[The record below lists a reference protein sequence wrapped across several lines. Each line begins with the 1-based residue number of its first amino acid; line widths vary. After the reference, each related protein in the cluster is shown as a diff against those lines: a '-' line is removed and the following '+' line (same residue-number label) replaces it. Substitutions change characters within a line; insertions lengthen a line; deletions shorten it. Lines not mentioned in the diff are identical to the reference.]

1 MEQTDERL
9 MAAYAA
15 GDHSAL
21 ETLFNRYAAILLRV
35 LQRQVTFA
43 QAEDLVQ
50 QTFLQVHR
58 ARHDFDPAQRFRP
71 WLFTI
76 ALNLRREHQR
86 RQGRRP
92 ETLVEELP
100 ESTDAAWPEAQA
112 DAARDLDWALSALP
126 FEQREVIELHWL
138 EGLSFREI
146 AQAMSLSRAAALA
159 RAHRGYVHLRHLLLG
174 QAESPVLPGAPAVK
188 GAGRP

>member
-1 MEQTDERL
+1 MEQTDEGL

-15 GDHSAL
+15 GDHRAL
-21 ETLFNRYAAILLRV
+21 EALFNRYAAVLLRV
-35 LQRQVTFA
+35 LQRQVVSE

-58 ARHDFDPAQRFRP
+58 ARHDFDPSQRFRP

-76 ALNLRREHQR
+76 ALNLRREHHR
-86 RQGRRP
+86 KRGRRP
-92 ETLVEELP
+92 ETLVDHLP
-100 ESTDAAWPEAQA
+100 ESADPVWLDAHA
-112 DAARDLDWALSALP
+112 DAVSDLDWALAALP

-146 AQAMSLSRAAALA
+146 AEAMSLSRAAALA
-159 RAHRGYVHLRHLLLG
+159 RAHRGYVRLRSLLLG
-174 QAESPVLPGAPAVK
+174 QSQSALRQPAAVVK

>member
-15 GDHSAL
+15 GDPRAL
-21 ETLFNRYAAILLRV
+21 EALFNRYAAVLLRV
-35 LQRQVTFA
+35 LRRQVTSE

-58 ARHDFDPAQRFRP
+58 ARHDFDVGQCFRP

-76 ALNLRREHQR
+76 ALNLRREYHR
-86 RQGRRP
+86 KRGRRP
-92 ETLVEELP
+92 EVLLDHIP
-100 ESTDAAWPEAQA
+100 ECSDPIGPDARA
-112 DAARDLDWALSALP
+112 DAVSDLDWALAALP

-146 AQAMSLSRAAALA
+146 AEAMSLSRAAALA
-159 RAHRGYVHLRHLLLG
+159 RAHRGYVRLRSLLLG
-174 QAESPVLPGAPAVK
+174 DIESAQPSPATVVK
-188 GAGRP
+188 AAGRT